1 MIEAFR
7 FTVSDR
13 PVCEQR
19 GETAPAR
26 ILKRELPFHVQEGFL
41 LSRETCIGKVLG
53 GGAATHGNGRVINSR
68 ATAELPISSQY
79 IFRDEG
85 RHLRLQ
91 EQATNGLR
99 SDEHTSELQ
108 SLMRNSSA
116 VFCLKK
122 KTHKQQSTLHT

>member
-1 MIEAFR
+1 MY
-7 FTVSDR
+7 R

-19 GETAPAR
+19 GEARPAR
-26 ILKRELPFHVQEGFL
+26 ILKGELPLQVQEGFRRA
-41 LSRETCIGKVLG
+41 RETCIGKVLG

-91 EQATNGLR
+91 EQATNGL
-99 SDEHTSELQ
+99 SGFLQ
-108 SLMRNSSA
+108 RAFPRMESGKMLGDQIGRA
-116 VFCLKK
+116 HV
-122 KTHKQQSTLHT
+122 